1 MDLKSEF
8 QKYLTELSLSS
19 ASVKKYS
26 EQVPSYVKSIINKD
40 IYSCNSVNDL
50 LVILKNSR
58 NNTDFIKTDNTGN
71 HMYSAGL
78 NHYFRFFSNININ
91 NFASAIA
98 LSFKDNHKAR
108 LDRLKKNSSKTVIKQ
123 TITNTFIR
131 NPDVVAERLYLA
143 NGICEDCKQKAPFK
157 RKSDGSPYLEVHHIK
172 PLSEGGKDTLK
183 NTVALCPNCHRKRHF
198 G

>member
-8 QKYLTELSLSS
+8 QEYLIRSGLSA

-26 EQVPSYVKSIINKD
+26 EQVPSYVEKILKED
-40 IYSCNSVNDL
+40 IYSCDNLNKLSDIIKKVRND
-50 LVILKNSR
+50 I
-58 NNTDFIKTDNTGN
+58 DFKKTDDIGN

-78 NHYFRFFSNININ
+78 NHYFIFFSNIDAG
-91 NFASAIA
+91 NFANAVA
-98 LSFKDNHKAR
+98 LALKDNRDIR
-108 LDRLKKNSSKTVIKQ
+108 LNRIRKNTSKITMKQITSTV
-123 TITNTFIR
+123 FIR
-131 NPDVVAERLYLA
+131 NPDIVAERLYLA
-143 NGICEDCKQKAPFK
+143 NGICEDCKQMAPFY